1 MGLIMRKKEKTIRF
15 TVSLPERLLGELD
28 KRVAKKKYTSR
39 SEFVRDLIRT
49 EVVED
54 KWHDVGEEVVGV
66 LTIGYD
72 HHQRLL
78 TQKLVDI
85 QHNRFVNVLCSTH
98 VHLDH
103 DNCLEAIIL
112 QGKPVEIERIQT
124 RIAALR
130 GVKFARLSRASRLNV

>member
-1 MGLIMRKKEKTIRF
+1 MKKTEKTIRF
-15 TVSLPERLLGELD
+15 TVSLPDRLLGELD
-28 KRVAKKKYTSR
+28 KRVSKRKYTSR
-39 SEFVRDLIRT
+39 SEYVRDLIRADML
-49 EVVED
+49 ED
-54 KWHDVGEEVVGV
+54 KWRDTSEEVVGV

-85 QHNRFVNVLCSTH
+85 QHNRFVNVLCATH

-112 QGKPVEIERIQT
+112 QGKPAEIERIQAK
-124 RIAALR
+124 IAALR
-130 GVKFARLSRASRLNV
+130 GVKFARLSRAGRLQV